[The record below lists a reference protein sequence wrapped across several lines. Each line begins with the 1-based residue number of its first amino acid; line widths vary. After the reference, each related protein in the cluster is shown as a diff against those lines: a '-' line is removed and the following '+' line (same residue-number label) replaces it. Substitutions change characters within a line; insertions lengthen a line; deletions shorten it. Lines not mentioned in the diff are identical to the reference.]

1 MLAIYTRLSREDD
14 NSTSIA
20 NQIREGKAFA
30 KKNKHQYTVYNEGE
44 GVSGTLELN
53 ERPKLFE
60 LITDVKNGDISSIW
74 IRNQN
79 RLDRNTATFYLFVSA
94 VKKANA
100 QVYFGDGDALD
111 FNEPTTL
118 LQTSIISS
126 LNQYQAQLQS
136 KQTKKALRDSVSEG
150 KAWGVIPY
158 GYSTDKNK
166 LIIINQTEAETIK
179 EIFHLSLGGWGVRRI
194 ATHLTDKGTP
204 TKYHSYKG
212 EIKIVNKYDKS
223 ITKRDKKKIVW
234 SAKTILDILKN
245 TWYIGTRIY
254 SGIEYPTPV
263 IIDKLLFD
271 KVQKNLVKNINNSGK
286 KVEYRYLLK
295 GLLKCGKCGRNYYG
309 RTRTSKK
316 DNFYMCS
323 SKRYKSQNCG
333 NSSINIPYLETFIIK
348 HLFNTRN
355 LLNHLQELSKKDNS
369 INELAKERKQIE
381 TNIITEGKTLERLA
395 TLLINE
401 DLSNDTLFINKYKA
415 SKENISKLN
424 SRLQTIDNS
433 INERTSNTAINT
445 YSTDIETVDLNNF
458 TQLKEAIHNI
468 VENINI
474 TSTINNNKV
483 QYHFRIKYKNFTDY
497 SIYSTIKPYDRWAH
511 VSQAITDEPINRLIR
526 NIRTVDSFLIDR
538 TETKPISEDSLKPKL
553 NAKYYLTNI
562 LIDKAEVIHFN

>member
-1 MLAIYTRLSREDD
+1 MLAIYTRLSREDSS
-14 NSTSIA
+14 STSIS
-20 NQIREGKAFA
+20 NQLREGKEFA
-30 KKNKHQYTVYNEGE
+30 KNNNYQYTVFNEGE
-44 GVSGTLELN
+44 GSSGTLELDN
-53 ERPKLFE
+53 RPKLFE
-60 LITDVKNGDISSIW
+60 LISEVKSGNISCIW
-74 IRNQN
+74 MRNQN

-94 VKKANA
+94 VKKENIK
-100 QVYFGDGDALD
+100 VYFGDGDALD

-136 KQTKKALRDSVSEG
+136 KQTKKALRDNAKEG

-158 GYSTDKNK
+158 GYTTNENK
-166 LIIINQTEAETIK
+166 YIEINEIEASTIK
-179 EIFHLSLGGWGVRRI
+179 KIFNLSLSGWGVKRI
-194 ATHLTDKGTP
+194 STYLTENNIP
-204 TKYHSYKG
+204 TKYNSYG
-212 EIKIVNKYDKS
+212 GTNKIVNKYDNSIKIQDKS
-223 ITKRDKKKIVW
+223 KIVW
-234 SAKTILDILKN
+234 SAKTVLDILKN
-245 TWYIGTRIY
+245 KWYIGVRTY
-254 SGIEYPTPV
+254 QGVEYPTPQ
-263 IIDKLLFD
+263 IIESSTFN
-271 KVQKNLVKNINNSGK
+271 KVKENLIKNRNNSGK

-369 INELAKERKQIE
+369 INELATERKQIE
-381 TNIITEGKTLERLA
+381 TNIITESKTLERLA

-401 DLSNDTLFINKYKA
+401 DLSNDTLFINKYKV

-433 INERTSNTAINT
+433 IKERTSNTTINT
-445 YSTDIETVDLNNF
+445 YSTDIETVDLTNF

-468 VENINI
+468 IENINI

-511 VSQAITDEPINRLIR
+511 ISQAITDEPINRLIR

-553 NAKYYLTNI
+553 NARYYLTNI
-562 LIDKAEVIHFN
+562 LIDKDEVIHFN

>member
-1 MLAIYTRLSREDD
+1 MLAIYIRLSREDD
-14 NSTSIA
+14 NSSSIS
-20 NQIREGKAFA
+20 NQIREGQAFA
-30 KKNKHQYTVYNEGE
+30 KNKNLQYTVYNEGE
-44 GVSGTLELN
+44 GASGTLELN
-53 ERPKLFE
+53 KRPKLFE

-74 IRNQN
+74 MRNQN
-79 RLDRNTATFYLFVSA
+79 RLDRNTATFYLFISA
-94 VKKANA
+94 VKKANIN
-100 QVYFGDGDALD
+100 VYFGDGDAID

-118 LQTSIISS
+118 LQTTIISS

-136 KQTKKALRDSVSEG
+136 KQTKKALRDSANEG

-166 LIIINQTEAETIK
+166 YITINQIQAETVK
-179 EIFHLSLGGWGVRRI
+179 EIFNLSLKGWGVGRI
-194 ATHLTDKGTP
+194 ATHLTDNGIP
-204 TKYHSYKG
+204 TKYNGYKG

-223 ITKRDKKKIVW
+223 VTKRDKKKIVW
-234 SAKTILDILKN
+234 SPKTIHDILKN
-245 TWYIGTRIY
+245 KWYIGTRSY
-254 SGIEYPTPV
+254 SGIEYPTPQ
-263 IIDKLLFD
+263 IIELSTFN
-271 KVQKNLVKNINNSGK
+271 KVKDNLIKNRNNSGK

-323 SKRYKSQNCG
+323 SKRSKSQNCG

-355 LLNHLQELSKKDNS
+355 LLNHLRELSKKDNS
-369 INELAKERKQIE
+369 INELATERKQIE
-381 TNIITEGKTLERLA
+381 TNLIKEGKTLERLA

-401 DLSNDTLFINKYKA
+401 DLSNDTLFINKYKV

-433 INERTSNTAINT
+433 IKERTSNTAINT

-468 VENINI
+468 IENIYI

-497 SIYSTIKPYDRWAH
+497 SIYSTVKPYDRWAH

-538 TETKPISEDSLKPKL
+538 TEIKPISEESLKPKL

-562 LIDKAEVIHFN
+562 LINKAELIHFN